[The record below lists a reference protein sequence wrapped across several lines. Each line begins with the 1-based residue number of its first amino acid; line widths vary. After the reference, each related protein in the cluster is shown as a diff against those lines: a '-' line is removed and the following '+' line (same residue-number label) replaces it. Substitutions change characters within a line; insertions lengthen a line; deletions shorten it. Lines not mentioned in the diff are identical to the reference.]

1 MSNIYGVILA
11 GGSGTRFW
19 PLSRHQKP
27 KQLIPLL
34 SGKTTLEVTV
44 ERLLPFIPAR
54 NLLVVTNQEQYQDVV
69 ENLRSQLAEE
79 QIIAEPRG
87 RNTAPAIALA
97 AQLLTDKVGK
107 DAIMMVFPADHY
119 IGDHDRFQAHLLR
132 AAECAADGS
141 LVTLGI
147 KPNRPETGYG
157 YIQRGERLLAGNDQ
171 QLPAFKVK
179 RFVEKPDY
187 RTAATYLMDGGYYW
201 NSGIF
206 IWKTGSILEEI
217 ANLTPELSNSL
228 TKFIKKQAAQ
238 GLQPALDQLYQE
250 VESSSVDVSIMEKSA
265 RVAIVPAD
273 FSWSDLGSWD
283 SLDEL
288 QLSPFSD
295 SPPIIAIGATD
306 NTVYSRKLT
315 ALIDVENLLVVESD
329 DALLI
334 CRKGSTQQVKE
345 IVAQL
350 KLKKLNQF
358 L

>member
-1 MSNIYGVILA
+1 MA
-11 GGSGTRFW
+11 GGSGKRFW
-19 PLSRHQKP
+19 PLSRHGKP

-34 SGKTTLEVTV
+34 AGSTTLEITV
-44 ERLLPFIPAR
+44 ERLLPFIPAG
-54 NLLVVTNQEQYQDVV
+54 NLMVVTNQEQYRDVV
-69 ENLRSQLAEE
+69 NNLSSYLEE
-79 QIIAEPRG
+79 KQIIAEPRG
-87 RNTAPAIALA
+87 RNTAPAIGLA
-97 AQLLTDKVGK
+97 ARLLADKVGD
-107 DAIMMVFPADHY
+107 DAIMMIFPADHY
-119 IGDHDRFQAHLLR
+119 INDQARFHAHLQR

-157 YIQRGERLLAGNDQ
+157 YIQGGSSLPSTDDQELA
-171 QLPAFKVK
+171 AFKVE

-217 ANLTPELSNSL
+217 TKLAPELGNSL
-228 TKFIKKQAAQ
+228 ADFVKNRSNQ
-238 GLQPALDQLYQE
+238 GMQPALEQLYQE
-250 VESSSVDVSIMEKSA
+250 VESISIDVSIMEKSQ
-265 RVAIVPAD
+265 RVAVVPAD
-273 FSWSDLGSWD
+273 FPWSDLGSWD

-288 QLSPFSD
+288 QLSPFSTAQ
-295 SPPIIAIGATD
+295 PVITVGATD

-315 ALIDVENLLVVESD
+315 ALIDVENLLIVESD

-345 IVAQL
+345 VVAEL
-350 KLKKLNQF
+350 ARAKLDQF

>member
-1 MSNIYGVILA
+1 MQKIYGVILA

-34 SGKTTLEVTV
+34 AGKTTLEVTV
-44 ERLLPFIPAR
+44 ERLLPFIPAA
-54 NLLVVTNQEQYQDVV
+54 NLMVVTNQEQYRDVV
-69 ENLRSQLAEE
+69 SNLSSYLEE
-79 QIIAEPRG
+79 KQIIAEPCG

-97 AQLLTDKVGK
+97 AQLLANEYGD
-107 DAIMMVFPADHY
+107 DAIMMAFPADHY
-119 IGDHDRFQAHLLR
+119 IGDQSRFHDHLER
-132 AAECAADGS
+132 AAECATDGS

-157 YIQRGERLLAGNDQ
+157 YIQGGSPLPSNKGNKLA
-171 QLPAFKVK
+171 AFKVK

-206 IWKTGSILEEI
+206 IWKTGSILQEI
-217 ANLTPELSNSL
+217 AEITPELGNSL
-228 TKFIKKQAAQ
+228 AKFVKDCTVQGMQAA
-238 GLQPALDQLYQE
+238 LEHLYKE
-250 VESSSVDVSIMEKSA
+250 VEAISIDVGIMEKSQ
-265 RVAIVPAD
+265 RVTVVPAD

-288 QLSPFSD
+288 QLSPFSTT
-295 SPPIIAIGATD
+295 PPVISVGATD

-315 ALIDVENLLVVESD
+315 ALVDVENLLIVESD
-329 DALLI
+329 DALLV

-345 IVAQL
+345 IVAEL
-350 KLKKLNQF
+350 ASSKLDKF

>member
-19 PLSRHQKP
+19 PLSRHKKP
-27 KQLIPLL
+27 KQLIPLITG
-34 SGKTTLEVTV
+34 STTLEITV
-44 ERLLPFIPAR
+44 KRLLPFIPAS
-54 NLLVVTNQEQYQDVV
+54 NLMVVTNQEQYHDVV
-69 ENLRSQLAEE
+69 SNLSSYLEE
-79 QIIAEPRG
+79 MQIIAEPQG

-97 AQLLTDKVGK
+97 AQLLANEVGK

-119 IGDHDRFQAHLLR
+119 IGDQDRFQAHLLK

-157 YIQRGERLLAGNDQ
+157 YIQGGDPLPSTNDNK
-171 QLPAFKVK
+171 LTAFKVK

-217 ANLTPELSNSL
+217 ANLAPNLGNSL
-228 TKFIKKQAAQ
+228 AKFVKDCPKH
-238 GLQPALDQLYQE
+238 GLQPALEQLYQKA
-250 VESSSVDVSIMEKSA
+250 ESISIDVGIMEKSQ
-265 RVAIVPAD
+265 RVAVVPAD

-288 QLSPFSD
+288 QLSPFST
-295 SPPIIAIGATD
+295 SQPVISVGSTD

-315 ALIDVENLLVVESD
+315 ALVDVENLLIVESD

-345 IVAQL
+345 VVAELGRKQ
-350 KLKKLNQF
+350 LNQF

>member
-1 MSNIYGVILA
+1 MQKIYGVILA

-27 KQLIPLL
+27 KQLIPLIA
-34 SGKTTLEVTV
+34 GKTTLEVTV
-44 ERLLPFIPAR
+44 ERLLPFIPAS
-54 NLLVVTNQEQYQDVV
+54 NLMVVTNREQYHDVV
-69 ENLRSQLAEE
+69 NNLSPYLEE
-79 QIIAEPRG
+79 KQIIAEPHG
-87 RNTAPAIALA
+87 RNTAPAIGLA
-97 AQLLTDKVGK
+97 AQLLTDEFGD
-107 DAIMMVFPADHY
+107 DAIMMAFPADHY
-119 IGDHDRFQAHLLR
+119 IGDQDRFHAHLKR

-157 YIQRGERLLAGNDQ
+157 YIQGGSPLPSSDDQELA
-171 QLPAFKVK
+171 AFKVK

-206 IWKTGSILEEI
+206 IWKTGSILQEI
-217 ANLTPELSNSL
+217 TDLTPELGKSL
-228 TKFIKKQAAQ
+228 AKFVKNRSDQGMQAA
-238 GLQPALDQLYQE
+238 LEQLYQE
-250 VESSSVDVSIMEKSA
+250 VQAISIDVGIMEKSQ
-265 RVAIVPAD
+265 RVTVVPAD

-288 QLSPFSD
+288 QLSPFSTT
-295 SPPIIAIGATD
+295 PPVIAIGATD

-315 ALIDVENLLVVESD
+315 ALVDVENLLIVESD

-345 IVAQL
+345 VVAELARAQL
-350 KLKKLNQF
+350 DKF

>member
-1 MSNIYGVILA
+1 MQNIYGVVLA

-19 PLSRHQKP
+19 PLSRHRKP

-34 SGKTTLEVTV
+34 EGSTPLEVTL

-54 NLLVVTNQEQYQDVV
+54 NLLVITNREQYRDVVTNLSSY
-69 ENLRSQLAEE
+69 LEE
-79 QIIAEPRG
+79 KQIIAEPRG

-97 AQLLTDKVGK
+97 ARRLADEAGD

-119 IGDHDRFQAHLLR
+119 IGDQERFHAHLQR

-157 YIQRGERLLAGNDQ
+157 YIQGGNPLPSADDQELA
-171 QLPAFKVK
+171 AFKVE

-187 RTAATYLMDGGYYW
+187 RTAATYLMEGGYYW

-217 ANLTPELSNSL
+217 AKLTPELGKSL
-228 TKFIKKQAAQ
+228 VGFVKNRADQ
-238 GLQPALDQLYQE
+238 GLQPALEQLYQE
-250 VESSSVDVSIMEKSA
+250 VEAISIDVSIMEKSQ
-265 RVAIVPAD
+265 RVVVVPAD

-288 QLSPFSD
+288 QLSPFSS
-295 SPPIIAIGATD
+295 SPPVIAIGATD

-315 ALIDVENLLVVESD
+315 ALIDVENLLIVESD

-345 IVAQL
+345 VVAEL
-350 KLKKLNQF
+350 ARAKLDQF

>member
-19 PLSRHQKP
+19 PLSRHKKP

-34 SGKTTLEVTV
+34 TGRTTLEITV
-44 ERLLPFIPAR
+44 ERLLPYIPAA
-54 NLLVVTNQEQYQDVV
+54 NLLVITNREQYADVVTNLSSYIDAKQVV
-69 ENLRSQLAEE
+69 
-79 QIIAEPRG
+79 AEPRG

-97 AQLLTDKVGK
+97 ARILADKAGD
-107 DAIMMVFPADHY
+107 DAVMMVFPADHY
-119 IGDHDRFQAHLLR
+119 IGDRERFHAHLQR
-132 AAECAADGS
+132 AAECAEEDS

-157 YIQRGERLLAGNDQ
+157 YIQGGEPLASNSITN
-171 QLPAFKVK
+171 LKAFTVK

-187 RTAATYLMDGGYYW
+187 RTAAIYLMNGDYFW

-206 IWKTGSILEEI
+206 IWKTGVILEEI
-217 ANLTPELSNSL
+217 NKIT
-228 TKFIKKQAAQ
+228 
-238 GLQPALDQLYQE
+238 PALGKSLAQFAHHQRENTQTALEKLYDE
-250 VESSSVDVSIMEKSA
+250 VESISIDVGIMEKSQ
-265 RVAIVPAD
+265 RVTIVPAD

-288 QLSPFSD
+288 ELSPFSGT
-295 SPPIIAIGATD
+295 PPTINIGATD

-345 IVAQL
+345 VVAELDRKNL
-350 KLKKLNQF
+350 KQYL
-358 L
+358 